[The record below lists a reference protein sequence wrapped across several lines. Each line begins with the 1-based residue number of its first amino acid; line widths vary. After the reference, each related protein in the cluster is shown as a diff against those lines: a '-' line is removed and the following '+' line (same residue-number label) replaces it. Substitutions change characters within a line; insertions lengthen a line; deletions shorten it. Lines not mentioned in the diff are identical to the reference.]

1 MLDGVRAGRLHGP
14 FYAKSGVRM
23 PCQKR
28 MQKTAKIYTGV
39 NEVDTFFGPQKRFP
53 RRNDPGIPIARIV
66 GTILHPMLLQ
76 KTLHMN
82 QSLDECKHRLASI
95 QSYRRQF
102 VMVTKATVT
111 SSKTVD
117 FSFRGPL
124 GFEARTVLLSVES
137 DSPEQ
142 FAFESTGGNLDVM
155 GLVEFTEIRPSCT
168 EVTLA
173 LHYEIKNRLFAW
185 LDRRFHFVDAFVT
198 SELRSIRSH
207 FEGIAA
213 PVVERTPMLSMFETA
228 TA

>member
-1 MLDGVRAGRLHGP
+1 
-14 FYAKSGVRM
+14 
-23 PCQKR
+23 
-28 MQKTAKIYTGV
+28 
-39 NEVDTFFGPQKRFP
+39 
-53 RRNDPGIPIARIV
+53 
-66 GTILHPMLLQ
+66 MLLQ

-82 QSLDECKHRLASI
+82 QSLDECKSRLASI

-102 VMVTKATVT
+102 LMVTKATVT

-137 DSPEQ
+137 DSPDQ

-155 GLVEFTEIRPSCT
+155 GLVEFTEIRPNCT

-173 LHYEIKNRLFAW
+173 LHYEIKNKLFAW
-185 LDRRFHFVDAFVT
+185 LDRRLGFVDAFLNA
-198 SELRSIRSH
+198 ELRSVRSH

-213 PVVERTPMLSMFETA
+213 PYIAPAPVLPMLETA
-228 TA
+228 AA

>member
-1 MLDGVRAGRLHGP
+1 
-14 FYAKSGVRM
+14 
-23 PCQKR
+23 
-28 MQKTAKIYTGV
+28 
-39 NEVDTFFGPQKRFP
+39 
-53 RRNDPGIPIARIV
+53 
-66 GTILHPMLLQ
+66 MLLQ

-137 DSPEQ
+137 DSPDQ

-173 LHYEIKNRLFAW
+173 LHYEIKNKFYAW
-185 LDRRFHFVDAFVT
+185 LDRRLGIIDGFLTV
-198 SELRSIRSH
+198 ELRSLRAH

-213 PVVERTPMLSMFETA
+213 PVRERSPAYAMLEPASA
-228 TA
+228 